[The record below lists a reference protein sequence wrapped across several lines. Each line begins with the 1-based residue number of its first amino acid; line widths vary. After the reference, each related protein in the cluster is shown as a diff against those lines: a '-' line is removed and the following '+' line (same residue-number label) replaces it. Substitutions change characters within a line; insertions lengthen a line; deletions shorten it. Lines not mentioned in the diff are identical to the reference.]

1 MLKYELAYTSKF
13 DKFASSKTSFF
24 LRST

>member
-1 MLKYELAYTSKF
+1 MLKYGLAYTSKL